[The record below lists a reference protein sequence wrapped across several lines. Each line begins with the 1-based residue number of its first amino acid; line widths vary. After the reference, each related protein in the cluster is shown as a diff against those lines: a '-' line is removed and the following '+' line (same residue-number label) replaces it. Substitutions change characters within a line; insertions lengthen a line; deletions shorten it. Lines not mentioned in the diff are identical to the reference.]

1 MRIDQSKKEELAAKA
16 CDMTK
21 RSYAPYS
28 HFHVGAALLCDD
40 GTIFTGCNVENASF
54 GATNCAERTAVFKA
68 VSEGYTHFTAI
79 AIAGGS
85 GGEIGAACPPCGIC
99 RQVLSEFCDSD
110 MPVLL
115 AKADG
120 YDEYDFGDVLPLV
133 FDNLNS
139 GEQV

>member
-1 MRIDQSKKEELAAKA
+1 MDVSDDVKEKLITAARN
-16 CDMTK
+16 MTK
-21 RSYAPYS
+21 ISYAPYS

-68 VSEGYTHFTAI
+68 VSEGHTHFRAI

-85 GGEIGAACPPCGIC
+85 KGETTSICPPCGIC
-99 RQVLSEFCDSD
+99 RQVLSEFCDGD

-115 AKADG
+115 AKEGDFE
-120 YDEYDFGDVLPLV
+120 EYDFAGLLPLA
-133 FDNLNS
+133 FDSLN
-139 GEQV
+139 